1 MLACFCH
8 KYPHTH
14 THVLAFPL
22 CLRSAWRRP
31 VEGKELE
38 KLASL
43 DMQTTSL
50 IPDAGL
56 SQHWPHLGPLSP
68 AIGWGWI
75 PSKPQLQSLAEREIE
90 REGRVSSY
98 SQMLLNPVYRLCGVW
113 WLATAI
119 GDLWSLTYRLLL
131 SGILGPDCN
140 CGFSISYQSLDP
152 NATAPSCPWTDRY
165 TQHTASRWRI
175 RSEVWLFH

>member
-38 KLASL
+38 SLPPLTADNFFDPRRWAKPTLAPFGPFVPCNWLGLNSI
-43 DMQTTSL
+43 QTPT
-50 IPDAGL
+50 
-56 SQHWPHLGPLSP
+56 
-68 AIGWGWI
+68 AITCRTRDR
-75 PSKPQLQSLAEREIE
+75 ER
-90 REGRVSSY
+90 GRVSSY

-113 WLATAI
+113 GLATAI

-140 CGFSISYQSLDP
+140 CGFSILYQSLDP
-152 NATAPSCPWTDRY
+152 TDATAPSCPWTDRY

>member
-1 MLACFCH
+1 LLACFCH

-14 THVLAFPL
+14 M
-22 CLRSAWRRP
+22 CLLSHFACALHGGGQSKAKNWKACLP
-31 VEGKELE
+31 WQ
-38 KLASL
+38 
-43 DMQTTSL
+43 QTTSL

-75 PSKPQLQSLAEREIE
+75 PSKPQLQSLAERERE
-90 REGRVSSY
+90 RGRVSSY